1 MPTNSVS
8 KDEVRALE
16 EGLMAFVRAFGL
28 HQPDRTPCGQPV
40 SVSEAYALAELS
52 REGGLTS
59 SNLVGRLRLE
69 KSTVSRLVA
78 QLAGHGWLER
88 RPHPRDGRALA
99 LHLTPEG
106 SRVAAQIA
114 LARRRKFERI
124 TEALPEAERPS
135 VIQALAS
142 LMTAADRTTLDNVLE
157 RETSHATLR

>member
-1 MPTNSVS
+1 MSADES
-8 KDEVRALE
+8 LKDEVLALE

-59 SNLVGRLRLE
+59 SDLVTRLRLE

-78 QLAGHGWLER
+78 QLVGRDWLER
-88 RPHPRDGRALA
+88 QPHPKDGRAFA
-99 LHLTPEG
+99 LHLTSEG

-114 LARRRKFERI
+114 LARRKKFEGI
-124 TEALPEAERPS
+124 VNALPEAERPS
-135 VIQALAS
+135 VLQALSS
-142 LMTAADRTTLDNVLE
+142 LMTAVDRSTDTPKKGN
-157 RETSHATLR
+157 SHVTNR